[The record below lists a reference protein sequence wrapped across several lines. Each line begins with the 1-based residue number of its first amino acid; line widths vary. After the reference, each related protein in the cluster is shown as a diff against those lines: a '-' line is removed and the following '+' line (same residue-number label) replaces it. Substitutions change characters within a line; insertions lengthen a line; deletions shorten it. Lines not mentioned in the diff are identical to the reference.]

1 MLNSAA
7 HLINQEASE
16 GTLPN
21 SMGSLLGKQLEIR
34 IDSYEQFLQVFPY
47 SGDAIY
53 QLIFE
58 LCGSSIKTKKQRF
71 AVANLKS
78 IFEAT
83 FKICSQSSFHAMS
96 LRNLCDATGISM
108 GGLYS
113 CIKGKYQLLL
123 LVKELVRFL
132 SDEMHCAALQIES
145 PSERLEWFIRNNIYM
160 TTLLQPWFF
169 FLYVETHSLEGPD
182 QLDSKEIELDTINRV
197 EKILEQGICKGEFNV
212 NDTATVAT
220 IFFSMEQEWYMK
232 PWKYR
237 GRGVGVD
244 QYVETLLE
252 TSHTLT
258 HSANQ
263 PV

>member
-1 MLNSAA
+1 MPNSVAN
-7 HLINQEASE
+7 LITQETSE
-16 GTLPN
+16 GIISKP
-21 SMGSLLGKQLEIR
+21 MDSLLEREVGAKIE
-34 IDSYEQFLQVFPY
+34 SYQQFLQYFPY

-71 AVANLKS
+71 AVANLKN
-78 IFEAT
+78 IFEAM

-113 CIKGKYQLLL
+113 CIKSKYELLIM
-123 LVKELVRFL
+123 VKELVRFL
-132 SDEMHCAALQIES
+132 SNEMNRTARQIES

-169 FLYVETHSLEGPD
+169 FLYVETHSLEGSD
-182 QLDSKEIELDTINRV
+182 QIDSKAIELDTIDRV
-197 EKILEQGICKGEFNV
+197 VKILEQGVHNGEFKV
-212 NDTATVAT
+212 DDISTAAT
-220 IFFSMEQEWYMK
+220 IFFAMEQEWYMK

-237 GRGVGVD
+237 MSGVGVD
-244 QYVETLLE
+244 QYVEIVLKA
-252 TSHTLT
+252 SHTIART
-258 HSANQ
+258 
-263 PV
+263 P